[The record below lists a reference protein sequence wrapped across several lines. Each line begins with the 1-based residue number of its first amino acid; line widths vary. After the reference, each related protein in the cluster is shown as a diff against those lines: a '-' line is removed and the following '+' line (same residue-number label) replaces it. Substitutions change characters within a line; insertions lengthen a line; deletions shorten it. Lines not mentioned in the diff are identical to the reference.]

1 METIQVAVGA
11 VGTFSIK
18 SPVYPL
24 VNSSFHQFKRDF
36 LYDWNQNNLTELYP
50 LVKSYLYNGSRKKK
64 IGEYFRKL
72 VLEDKDF
79 ADRKQKYG
87 YFDYHILSKI

>member
-1 METIQVAVGA
+1 MEAA
-11 VGTFSIK
+11 
-18 SPVYPL
+18 
-24 VNSSFHQFKRDF
+24 
-36 LYDWNQNNLTELYP
+36 
-50 LVKSYLYNGSRKKK
+50 KK

-87 YFDYHILSKI
+87 YFDMSYLK